1 MTSVIGVKHKWL
13 WSVPDEMQ
21 VPAEWLTSAR
31 RGRAAD
37 LRIIFTTAITGGLLS
52 CVLHYNETFG
62 QKHFNTSISEAWDPS
77 KQCDQK

>member
-21 VPAEWLTSAR
+21 VPDECLGSAR

-37 LRIIFTTAITGGLLS
+37 LSVIFT
-52 CVLHYNETFG
+52 V
-62 QKHFNTSISEAWDPS
+62 
-77 KQCDQK
+77 